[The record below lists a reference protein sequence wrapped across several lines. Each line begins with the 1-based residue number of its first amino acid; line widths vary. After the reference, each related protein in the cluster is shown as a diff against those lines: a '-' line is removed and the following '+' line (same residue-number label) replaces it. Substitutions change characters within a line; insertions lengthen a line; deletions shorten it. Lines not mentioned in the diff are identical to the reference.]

1 MSAANATAPASSA
14 ATTTA
19 LDDARRAHEPS
30 MEEILAS
37 IRRIIADDDGGAE
50 RRRDRFALE
59 RRRLDGGARGDGE
72 PQRPTPAE
80 ILRRALS
87 VETPPVANAPEAV
100 PVSPAAESLDF
111 AQGFEEPDQP
121 QVAQP
126 EEYDAHYAAE
136 AGLNAP
142 EAEAAQ
148 YYAEASYAAENYAGE
163 YYAGEN
169 HAEAAFAPEAQ
180 AELIAQHADMV
191 EHLGEHLAD
200 HRDERLDE
208 HPAADL
214 YAARLAAEAPS
225 EDHELAMRLF
235 AEEEP
240 ADTALIE
247 PARFAQERHA
257 VEAAAEP
264 DEPVPAADDSAEA
277 APLVSA
283 NAAAAIA
290 SHFQTLATTML
301 VNDSGILQQQARDML
316 RPMLKQWLDDNLPVM
331 VERLVRA
338 EIERVARGGR
348 G

>member
-1 MSAANATAPASSA
+1 
-14 ATTTA
+14 
-19 LDDARRAHEPS
+19 

-100 PVSPAAESLDF
+100 PVSHAAESLDF
-111 AQGFEEPDQP
+111 AQGFEDPDQP
-121 QVAQP
+121 RAAQP

-148 YYAEASYAAENYAGE
+148 YDAEASYAAENYPAE
-163 YYAGEN
+163 NYAAENYAGEN
-169 HAEAAFAPEAQ
+169 YAEAAFAPETRAALV
-180 AELIAQHADMV
+180 AEHADIA
-191 EHLGEHLAD
+191 EHLAEHLSD
-200 HRDERLDE
+200 HLAEHLAE
-208 HPAADL
+208 HPAEDL
-214 YAARLAAEAPS
+214 YAARLTAEAAA
-225 EDHELAMRLF
+225 EDHEAAMRLF
-235 AEEEP
+235 AEEEL
-240 ADTALIE
+240 AEAALVE
-247 PARFAQERHA
+247 PARFAEESHA
-257 VEAAAEP
+257 VEAAAEL
-264 DEPVPAADDSAEA
+264 DEPADDAAEA

-283 NAAAAIA
+283 AAAAAIA

-301 VNDSGILQQQARDML
+301 INDSGILQQHARDML